1 MEHKDLQTLLD
12 AVDAAHAAGKIKNK
26 DAVDNIRLWLTEPQ
40 YAEYLDELAEHIR
53 AEKFETLEKYFWQI
67 IPFGTGGRRGEMYQ
81 IGCNAINDRTIG
93 ESAQG
98 LADFIR
104 KKYPDGPLRVA
115 IAYDT
120 RHRSRH
126 FAELCASIMSAAGFK
141 VFFMDGF
148 RSTPALS
155 FAVRYNQCTCGI
167 MVTAS
172 HNPPKDNAVKVY
184 GESGGQMVPPDD
196 KDSIEMMKSVE
207 TIERE
212 DFQTALSEGRI
223 VYCQEET
230 DREFFAAV
238 MKQSTSGPRD
248 LKVIYSPLHGVGAS
262 AVPPVL
268 AEAGFADV
276 EIFGPHAESD
286 PDFPNVPNNTANPE
300 NPRVFDPIIERAKET
315 GAELIM
321 ATDPDCDRV
330 GVAAPLTLEP
340 GSEWG
345 TLTGNQTGALLTHYL
360 LSQRYAAGKMTPSHY
375 VVKTLVTTELIEKI
389 AADYDARMI
398 GDLQVGFK
406 WIGATIDQEGEDNFV
421 FGAEES
427 YGYLAGTHVRDKD
440 AAVISMI
447 LAEYTAQLKSR
458 GLTLHQM
465 LDQLFEKH
473 GCHSESQFSIMMPG
487 ASGMDDMRRLMGRL
501 RCQPPCSLGGLRM
514 LEFSDYLS
522 LTRSDLDGGGGTFTG
537 HKGDMVILHLEGAGN
552 RVAIRPSGTEPKV
565 KFYMFAADSP
575 TPLAEVPAIK
585 QKQVE
590 LMKAMADDIRA
601 YAEADPDNKC
611 PCQV

>member
-1 MEHKDLQTLLD
+1 MENKELQSLLEILKT
-12 AVDAAHAAGKIKNK
+12 AHSAGKIENQETI
-26 DAVDNIRLWLTEPQ
+26 DNIRIWLTEPQ
-40 YAEYLDELAEHIR
+40 YAQYVDELVEHIR

-67 IPFGTGGRRGEMYQ
+67 IPFGTGGRRGEMYS

-126 FAELCASIMSAAGFK
+126 FAELCASIMAKAGFT
-141 VFFMDGF
+141 VFFCDGF

-155 FAVRYNQCTCGI
+155 FSVRYNKCTCGI

-184 GESGGQMVPPDD
+184 GETGGQMVPPDD
-196 KDSIEMMKSVE
+196 NDSIKMMKSVKMIE
-207 TIERE
+207 TV
-212 DFQTALSEGRI
+212 DFETAKKDGQI
-223 VYCQEET
+223 VYCQEEV

-238 MKQSTSGPRD
+238 MKQSTPGPRD
-248 LKVIYSPLHGVGAS
+248 LSIIYSPLHGVGAS

-268 AEAGFADV
+268 AEAGFETV
-276 EIFGPHAESD
+276 EIFGPHAEPD
-286 PDFPNVPNNTANPE
+286 PNFPNVPKNTANPE

-315 GAELIM
+315 GAELIL

-330 GVAAPLTLEP
+330 GVAAPHTLDP

-345 TLTGNQTGALLTHYL
+345 TLTGNQIGSLLTHYL
-360 LSQRYAAGKMTPSHY
+360 LSQRYTTGKHSASNY
-375 VVKTLVTTELIEKI
+375 VVKTLVTTELITKI
-389 AADYDARMI
+389 ADDYDTRMI

-406 WIGATIDQEGEDNFV
+406 WIGATIDEQGEANFV

-427 YGYLAGTHVRDKD
+427 YGFLTGTHVRDKD
-440 AAVISMI
+440 AAVASLV
-447 LAEYTAQLKSR
+447 LAEYAALLKSQ
-458 GLTLHQM
+458 GMTLHQM

-473 GCHSESQFSIMMPG
+473 GCHSESQFSIEMPG
-487 ASGMDDMRRLMGRL
+487 ASGMEDMLRLMGRL
-501 RCQPPCSLGGLRM
+501 RCQPPCELGGLKM
-514 LEFSDYLS
+514 LEFYDYKS

-537 HKGDMVILHLEGAGN
+537 HKGDLVILHLEGEGN

-565 KFYMFAADSP
+565 KFYMFAVDSP
-575 TPLAEVPAIK
+575 APLAEIPSIR
-585 QKQVE
+585 QKQAE
-590 LMKAMADDIRA
+590 LMEAMAADIRA
-601 YAEADPDNKC
+601 YAEADPDKTC
-611 PCQV
+611 PCEV